1 MFLFSGMTDYG
12 FGEVD
17 VFGCH
22 NFSASYNF
30 NLFFYS
36 KSKSVL
42 NLDTFLSD
50 IQ

>member
-1 MFLFSGMTDYG
+1 MTDYG

-30 NLFFYS
+30 NLF
-36 KSKSVL
+36 L
-42 NLDTFLSD
+42 L
-50 IQ
+50 